1 MSTVQYNLVERAG
14 GSNITVVVDGDMKVA
29 DDTHPLWSE
38 IKAKAVALDES
49 VIDLFDA
56 STRVAERFERLSE
69 RVTVAHSRIYVDG
82 DEIEDAFA
90 DQIVRFMDEDLD
102 DWKPLVKFLE
112 KVYTNTEKHTR
123 ENLSRWLN
131 ATGGFTITEEGN
143 IIGYKG
149 LTAEFGSIHRGP
161 AIVDGKAVNGSVP
174 NQPGSVIE
182 IARSAVEHNPAVGCA
197 SGLHVGTWEYAS
209 GFGRGVVVEVEVNPR
224 DVVSVPTD
232 CNGQKMR
239 VARYTV
245 VRALDEAHN
254 EAVIPSGLAV
264 AEDFETP
271 EEAEAYVEGYED
283 GYTDGDAGESWGSNS
298 KVPVV

>member
-1 MSTVQYNLVERAG
+1 MSTVQYNLVEREG

-29 DDTHPLWSE
+29 DDTHPLWDE

-112 KVYTNTEKHTR
+112 KVYTNTEAHTR
-123 ENLSRWLN
+123 ENLSRWLT

-143 IIGYKG
+143 IVGYKG

-174 NQPGSVIE
+174 NQPGSIIE
-182 IARSAVEHNPAVGCA
+182 MKRSEVQHDPRVGC
-197 SGLHVGTWEYAS
+197 SVGLHVGTWDYAS
-209 GFGRGVVVEVEVNPR
+209 SFGRGVVVEVEVNPR

-239 VARYTV
+239 VSRYTV
-245 VRALDEAHN
+245 VRAVDAAHN
-254 EAVIPSGLAV
+254 EAVIPSGLEV
-264 AEDFETP
+264 AEDFET
-271 EEAEAYVEGYED
+271 EEEVKAYTDGYED
-283 GYTDGDAGESWGSNS
+283 GFDDGVDGEEYGENA
-298 KVPVV
+298 KVPVA